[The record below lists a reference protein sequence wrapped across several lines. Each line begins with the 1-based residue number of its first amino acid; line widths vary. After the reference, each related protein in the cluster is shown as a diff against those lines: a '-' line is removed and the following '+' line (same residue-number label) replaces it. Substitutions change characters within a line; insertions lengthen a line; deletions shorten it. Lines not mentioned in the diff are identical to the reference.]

1 MEESQF
7 AQAGEK
13 QYIPLFLIDA
23 NPWQTSHIDQTHVEA
38 LAHDI
43 KEHGMMQSP
52 TARVI
57 DGRYQLA
64 FGHHRLAGYRLLSSL
79 GNEYYDNF
87 PLYIHDLN
95 DEQMAIAAFGENE
108 KRRTLNPVDRA
119 RAVKKM
125 LDDFGW
131 TQELV
136 AEKLHIDRS
145 GVSNMLRMLR
155 LPQDVLET
163 VAAGE
168 LPVRSAMALIP
179 IFEVTTSESVKL
191 EDRFGESLADFL
203 NGAKKGEVNSD
214 VIRAR
219 VELYMNFLHPEQ
231 LKLPEIEDAAPAEPP
246 AIQEEWPDPTFNPIT
261 ETPENEFSEQTN
273 IPSAHQAE
281 LSDWD
286 GIQHEEA
293 MNGSSEEIPAMATVQ
308 TESIDQGSGPDAS
321 HNEERE
327 IQTAEPQPVEN
338 HAPAAPPAAST
349 KVDAPDPNE
358 ILFNIAWKTHG
369 VIVSYKKPGM
379 VMPKI
384 IYRENLRIDDVPA
397 VMRELGMGK

>member
-1 MEESQF
+1 M
-7 AQAGEK
+7 
-13 QYIPLFLIDA
+13 IDA
-23 NPWQTSHIDQTHVEA
+23 NPWQTSHIDQSHVEA

-43 KEHGMMQSP
+43 KEHGMMQTP
-52 TARVI
+52 TARLI
-57 DGRYQLA
+57 EGRYQMA
-64 FGHHRLAGYRLLSSL
+64 FGHHRLAAYRLLSSL
-79 GNEYYDNF
+79 GDEYYDNF

-136 AEKLHIDRS
+136 SEKLHIDRS

-163 VAAGE
+163 VAAGD

-191 EDRFGESLADFL
+191 EERFGDSLADFL

-219 VELYMNFLHPEQ
+219 VDFYMNFLHPEQ
-231 LKLPEIEDAAPAEPP
+231 LKLPEIDTATPAEPP
-246 AIQEEWPDPTFNPIT
+246 AVLEVYPDPLINAAI
-261 ETPENEFSEQTN
+261 EGAASEFSEPPTIQ
-273 IPSAHQAE
+273 AAQQAE
-281 LSDWD
+281 LSDWGGVTPD
-286 GIQHEEA
+286 QQEEG
-293 MNGSSEEIPAMATVQ
+293 MNGSSEEIPAMEGVQ
-308 TESIDQGSGPDAS
+308 TQSINQGSGPDAS
-321 HNEERE
+321 NNEEPK
-327 IQTAEPQPVEN
+327 IQAVEPQPVAN
-338 HAPAAPPAAST
+338 HAPAVPTAAAA

-369 VIVSYKKPGM
+369 VVVGYKTPGM